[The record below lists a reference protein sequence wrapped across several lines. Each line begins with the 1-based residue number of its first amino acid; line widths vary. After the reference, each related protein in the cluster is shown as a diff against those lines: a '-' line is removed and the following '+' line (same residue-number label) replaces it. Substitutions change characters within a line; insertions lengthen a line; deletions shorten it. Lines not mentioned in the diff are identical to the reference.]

1 MYKLLPSTARL
12 QNEKYI
18 DKKPSHAAFSTS
30 QKIAILPFGVNK
42 MKNPELALSLLR
54 ALGGFPVSSIKDDE
68 DSNDVVTYRRS
79 LPLVLWSFSVHL
91 LLLLFP
97 VFVALAML
105 AFSPERFAPLVRAVG
120 DFDGSNM
127 ARLGVSLAEQ
137 VRDSAATG
145 SNRKFAN
152 FFSKS
157 RKIRKENFYYISW

>member
-1 MYKLLPSTARL
+1 MYISCYLHSTARL

-18 DKKPSHAAFSTS
+18 DKKNLARRFLHIS
-30 QKIAILPFGVNK
+30 QKIAILLLPSGVSK
-42 MKNPELALSLLR
+42 MKSPELALSLLR

-68 DSNDVVTYRRS
+68 DSNIVVSYRRS

-137 VRDSAATG
+137 VTDA
-145 SNRKFAN
+145 
-152 FFSKS
+152 
-157 RKIRKENFYYISW
+157 